1 MAGKAIIISAPSG
14 AGKTSIVHQLMQWEP
29 RLAFSISATSRP
41 RRAHEEH
48 GRDYFFMTAGDFQ
61 AKVAAGELLEWQEVY
76 PGRYYGTLRS
86 EVERIQRA
94 GHIPIFDVDVV
105 GGLDLK
111 RGMGTDA
118 LAIFVAPPSLEVL
131 EYRLRMRGTETPDS
145 LRERVGKAE
154 REIAHAPRFDLTI
167 VNDDLARAC
176 HEARA
181 HVQRFIGP

>member
-1 MAGKAIIISAPSG
+1 MPGKAIILSAPSG
-14 AGKTSIVHQLMQWEP
+14 AGKTSIVHQLMKWEP

-41 RRAHEEH
+41 KRTHEVD
-48 GRDYFFMTAGDFQ
+48 GKDYFFMTADAFK
-61 AKVAAGELLEWQEVY
+61 ARVEAGELLEWQEVY

-105 GGLDLK
+105 GGLNLK
-111 RGMGTDA
+111 RSMGADA

-154 REIAHAPRFDLTI
+154 MEISQAPRFDLTI
-167 VNDDLARAC
+167 INDDLTRAC
-176 HEARA
+176 HEARE
-181 HVQRFIGP
+181 HVIRFIGE